1 MRQYFVYILASRSRV
16 LYVGVTGDLV
26 RRVLQYKQR
35 NGSKFTTRYRVNRL
49 VHFEETD
56 YVFAALER
64 EKEIKGWRRGKKID
78 LVEGGNPTWQ
88 DLSCEWYDL
97 NKPKADP
104 SLRSG

>member
-1 MRQYFVYILASRSRV
+1 

-26 RRVLQYKQR
+26 RRVLQHKQR
-35 NGSKFTTRYRVNRL
+35 NGSRFTTRYRVDRL
-49 VHFEETD
+49 VYFEETD

-64 EKEIKGWRRGKKID
+64 EKEIKGWRRGKKVA

-88 DLSCEWYDL
+88 DLGCEWYDL
-97 NKPKADP
+97 NHPKGDP

>member
-26 RRVLQYKQR
+26 RRVLQHKQR

-64 EKEIKGWRRGKKID
+64 EKEIKGWRRGKKVV

-88 DLSCEWYDL
+88 DLSREWYDL